1 MHRHGSVTMTRDDP
15 APDQFAFFIG
25 DDEGPSCALELRM
38 PRGRRPTR
46 ETPPISPCG
55 GGAEGY
61 WMERTCSRAQ
71 QALGVMMGT
80 EDNKAL

>member
-1 MHRHGSVTMTRDDP
+1 MTRDDP

-25 DDEGPSCALELRM
+25 DDAGPSCALELRHAS
-38 PRGRRPTR
+38 GSTPTR
-46 ETPPISPCG
+46 ETRPISPRG

-61 WMERTCSRAQ
+61 WMERTCSRGQ

-80 EDNKAL
+80 EDKKAL